1 MAKGR
6 GGGKTPEKVVQLIN
20 KAIANK
26 GQSVLEQETGLSHSM
41 ISRYKRGVGEP
52 STSTLQILADYF
64 GVSIWELRGDV
75 SSNDV
80 NIDQIRLMHNL
91 QSMLKGFLEYKE
103 EIPGWL
109 ADGFRDVAE
118 TFSAT
123 QITGEGAVADVTKE
137 VKKTAEVVLK
147 KICKKGKR

>member
-64 GVSIWELRGDV
+64 GVSVWELRGDV
-75 SSNDV
+75 RSNDI
-80 NIDQIRLMHNL
+80 NIDRIRLLHNL
-91 QSMLKGFLEYKE
+91 QSMLKGALEYKE
-103 EIPGWL
+103 EIPEWL
-109 ADGFRDVAE
+109 ADSFRDVAE
-118 TFSAT
+118 TISAT
-123 QITGEGAVADVTKE
+123 QITGESAVADVTKE
-137 VKKTAEVVLK
+137 VKKTAEAVLK
-147 KICKKGKR
+147 KIRKNGKR